1 MTPKERAEELVDSYY
16 NSNSEGD
23 TGWMAKNDA
32 KQCALIAVNEIIHLE
47 IVLGIDNQDFE
58 FWQQVKQEIQMI

>member
-1 MTPKERAEELVDSYY
+1 MTPKERAEELVDRYY

-58 FWQQVKQEIQMI
+58 YWEEIKQEIKKL